1 MSSLSFFVLHFEYG
15 ITMRDTVFYNTVSRI
30 NYSSREWNL
39 DNNMDED
46 CDFVQI
52 KSMLLSNRS
61 FLLWMS

>member
-15 ITMRDTVFYNTVSRI
+15 ITTVFYNTVSPI